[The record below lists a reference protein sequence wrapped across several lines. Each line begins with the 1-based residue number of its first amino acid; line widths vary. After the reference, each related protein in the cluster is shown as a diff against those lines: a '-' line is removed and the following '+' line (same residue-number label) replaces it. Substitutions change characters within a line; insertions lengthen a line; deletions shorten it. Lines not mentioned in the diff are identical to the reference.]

1 MGRARVASLERVLR
15 LVLDLR
21 VAFLGSSELPS
32 LERSGFF
39 FARSRTSWL
48 EREFSVSGRQA
59 TKASLEQECF
69 ISADS
74 SVFEHHFFTL
84 FFFQTLNP
92 RLSLSKITPSLRFDL
107 PRV

>member
-1 MGRARVASLERVLR
+1 MGRARVASLERVLC

-48 EREFSVSGRQA
+48 DREFLCLVARA
-59 TKASLEQECF
+59 TKASLERACF

-74 SVFEHHFFTL
+74 SDFELQFFT
-84 FFFQTLNP
+84 FFLIKP
-92 RLSLSKITPSLRFDL
+92 
-107 PRV
+107 